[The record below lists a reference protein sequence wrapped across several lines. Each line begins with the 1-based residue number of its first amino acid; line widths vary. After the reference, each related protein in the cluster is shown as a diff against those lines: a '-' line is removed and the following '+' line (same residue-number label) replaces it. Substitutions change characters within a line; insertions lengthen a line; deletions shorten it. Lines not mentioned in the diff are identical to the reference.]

1 MRVDDGFLSAGVLP
15 GGLHSREEIR
25 LLLCFLAQ
33 RLAQPLTA
41 GLAEQVFAKEGLAN
55 YFEYTAALHELLEA
69 GQLAMTT
76 QAGEAVLRLDG
87 KYVHAAGELAREL
100 PRRVRDRALH
110 AAEQLQARSRREREN
125 GITVY
130 PAGGGTSADGG
141 GCYMTFRQGRG
152 EDMLMSVTLYA
163 PDRETAE
170 ALRAK
175 FLENPGKL
183 YSAVIESFG

>member
-1 MRVDDGFLSAGVLP
+1 MQGGDGYLSAGVLP

-25 LLLCFLAQ
+25 LLLCFLAGN
-33 RLAQPLTA
+33 LAQPLTA
-41 GLAEQVFAKEGLAN
+41 GLAEQLFAQEGLAN

-76 QAGEAVLRLDG
+76 QAGEAALRLDV
-87 KYVHAAGELAREL
+87 KYAHAAEELAKEL

-110 AAEQLQARSRREREN
+110 AAEQLQAQNRREREN

-130 PAGGGTSADGG
+130 PAGGE

-152 EDMLMSVTLYA
+152 SDMLMSVTVYV
-163 PDRETAE
+163 PDRNTAE
-170 ALRAK
+170 TMRAK
-175 FLENPGKL
+175 FLENPGKI
-183 YSAVIESFG
+183 YTAVIEAFNA

>member
-25 LLLCFLAQ
+25 LLLCFLAEH
-33 RLAQPLTA
+33 LAQPLTA

-69 GQLAMTT
+69 GQLAMTM

-110 AAEQLQARSRREREN
+110 AAEQLQAQYRREREN

-130 PAGGGTSADGG
+130 PAGGE

-152 EDMLMSVTLYA
+152 SDMLMSVTVYV
-163 PDRETAE
+163 PDRATAQAMRE
-170 ALRAK
+170 K
-175 FLENPGKL
+175 FLENPGKI
-183 YSAVIESFG
+183 YSAVIEAFN